1 MFRYINSKRKV
12 RVTKHI
18 LRKGLYSDQTL
29 TGDRV
34 NNKILNIDQVR
45 IQALIKHILNKQKGG
60 EIYVQKREVKRELYS
75 QGGLYCFLEG

>member
-1 MFRYINSKRKV
+1 MKVNIFLFGTYSHTVHRKKTLTKRLFRYINSMRKV

-34 NNKILNIDQVR
+34 NNK
-45 IQALIKHILNKQKGG
+45 
-60 EIYVQKREVKRELYS
+60 Y
-75 QGGLYCFLEG
+75 